1 MGGPC
6 GIGGQFGDFG
16 RPFLWI
22 RFADAFASLEQLS
35 VTSGP
40 PLERLMMAEVI
51 LIAFNMLTAFPMDGD
66 HVARALLATKLE
78 PAYATRIAA
87 GIGQAMALL
96 FATGMEFHDIE
107 FLASALG
114 LLVFLGLFLWVFAT
128 RRRTWL
134 VWAWL
139 LGGGALLSAIGSLVQ
154 AALV

>member
-1 MGGPC
+1 MSRITAIPGPASTPRLQVAARV
-6 GIGGQFGDFG
+6 GAAVIGGY
-16 RPFLWI
+16 
-22 RFADAFASLEQLS
+22 AF
-35 VTSGP
+35 TWG
-40 PLERLMMAEVI
+40 
-51 LIAFNMLTAFPMDGD
+51 F
-66 HVARALLATKLE
+66 
-78 PAYATRIAA
+78 IAA
-87 GIGQAMALL
+87 AMALL